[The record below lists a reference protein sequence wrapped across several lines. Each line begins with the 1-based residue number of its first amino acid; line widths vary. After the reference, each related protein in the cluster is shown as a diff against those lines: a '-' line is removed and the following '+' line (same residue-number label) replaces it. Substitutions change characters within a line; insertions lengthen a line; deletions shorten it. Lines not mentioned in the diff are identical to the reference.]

1 MHPKL
6 EREMDRGSPRN
17 SLSASPLS
25 LTMRLNI
32 LGLTSL
38 KLQLIVAISALT
50 GLIAVGTVVYHQLEN
65 WSWVSSFYFSA
76 CTVTTVGYG
85 DLTPTTDASRLFTA
99 FYALIGVGIALTSL
113 GVIGAS
119 YLRRSQE
126 ILLSVRTG
134 LETSSQKRS

>member
-1 MHPKL
+1 M
-6 EREMDRGSPRN
+6 PRN
-17 SLSASPLS
+17 SLWTSPFCP
-25 LTMRLNI
+25 TMKLNI
-32 LGLTSL
+32 FVWTSL

-50 GLIAVGTVVYHQLEN
+50 GLIAVGTIVYHQLEH

-126 ILLSVRTG
+126 ILMNMRPDLESG
-134 LETSSQKRS
+134 LQKRS

>member
-1 MHPKL
+1 M
-6 EREMDRGSPRN
+6 PRN
-17 SLSASPLS
+17 SLWTSPFCP
-25 LTMRLNI
+25 TMKLNI
-32 LGLTSL
+32 FVWTSL

-50 GLIAVGTVVYHQLEN
+50 GLIAVGTIVYHQLEH

-126 ILLSVRTG
+126 ILMNMRPD
-134 LETSSQKRS
+134 LESSLQKRS